1 MRPLVQLGSKLSPCS
16 FSFHETCLFLISVS
30 NFCCIYS
37 SPWVV
42 NLAKA
47 TLGTAAA
54 LFSDP
59 SCAVCCLSPGITQLA
74 HYFIYLFI
82 YFFISGEKDE
92 SRTHQATCQQMKWSH
107 DYVAESS
114 TSTQSTLKNLAWL
127 RGQQIKAV
135 TGFIYVSR
143 LIGDVQNWT
152 FTMTKSWWKK
162 IDWSVIHLFRVPRGV
177 QVLTRELIMLQQNH
191 TIGIFLS

>member
-1 MRPLVQLGSKLSPCS
+1 MWVWSNWCMCGPVCISPVKKWWQISLKIWRSMRPLVQLGSKLSPCS

-74 HYFIYLFI
+74 HYFIYLFFYI
-82 YFFISGEKDE
+82 RRKRWKQNTPSDMPTNEVVTWLCSRIKYFYSEHTEEPGM
-92 SRTHQATCQQMKWSH
+92 T
-107 DYVAESS
+107 
-114 TSTQSTLKNLAWL
+114 AWAADKSCN
-127 RGQQIKAV
+127 RFYI
-135 TGFIYVSR
+135 R
-143 LIGDVQNWT
+143 LSVNRRRSKLDVHY
-152 FTMTKSWWKK
+152 
-162 IDWSVIHLFRVPRGV
+162 D
-177 QVLTRELIMLQQNH
+177 
-191 TIGIFLS
+191 